1 MKCNTILQYK
11 LNVSS
16 FIHAI
21 YVFKTSLVQKKI
33 EQVYENR
40 KKDECS
46 QSKKDK
52 CSQLKKI
59 NVYNLKKETST
70 TSRWYKKNARFH
82 IKNFKTLL

>member
-16 FIHAI
+16 FIYAM
-21 YVFKTSLVQKKI
+21 YVFKSLVQKKI
-33 EQVYENR
+33 EKQVYENR

-70 TSRWYKKNARFH
+70 TSR
-82 IKNFKTLL
+82 